1 MRYQIHFHPIAELE
15 LLESS
20 KWYAEKNLLIYQNFI
35 SDIESLTSI
44 IQKEPLVFQIAY
56 ENKRK
61 ANLKRFPYSIVYAIH
76 GNRILIYSV
85 FHNSRNPKIWKNRK

>member
-1 MRYQIHFHPIAELE
+1 MKYQLFFHPFTEIE

-20 KWYAEKNLLIYQNFI
+20 YWYADKSFLVNQKFTSE
-35 SDIESLTSI
+35 IESLTSI
-44 IQKEPLVFQIAY
+44 IQHKPFVFQIAY

-61 ANLKRFPYSIVYAIH
+61 ANLKDFPYSIIFAIH

-85 FHNSRNPKIWKNRK
+85 FHNSRNPKIWKNR